1 MVSKQKGARK
11 RLSLPIAV
19 AKHDLKRRVRLKRTL
34 LLLLKVA
41 MGMQQCQTKGFPHN
55 QRFHSGVS
63 FQLEIPL
70 GP

>member
-1 MVSKQKGARK
+1 MVSRQKGARK

-19 AKHDLKRRVRLKRTL
+19 AKHDLKRRRTL